1 MGNTTRRVFLTR
13 SVIASVSGTHL
24 LTARLGAT
32 GVVPQQA
39 SGRNLFDES
48 TAQRSRFGEGRF
60 AVVIRLSNLAL
71 SVSRIARLYFFF
83 PVRGILGSHDPAFQ
97 NRFG

>member
-1 MGNTTRRVFLTR
+1 MDNTTRRVFLTR

-32 GVVPQQA
+32 DVVLQA
-39 SGRNLFDES
+39 SIGSQPIRPNEMV
-48 TAQRSRFGEGRF
+48 QRSRFGEGRF

-71 SVSRIARLYFFF
+71 SVSRIASLYF
-83 PVRGILGSHDPAFQ
+83 SSQ
-97 NRFG
+97 